1 MRRAFLVIAL
11 LSCAQFAWGDEK
23 AAQDEGNQTQQ
34 PAAQAQQDKKD
45 AGESQP
51 QTVNK
56 PVIDERQLAEA
67 GQREPLHRHP
77 ILQRMLVRNN
87 QMRGGVGLRSHRIDP
102 ALTKAAQ
109 DHANY
114 MARTRDFSHYSNLG
128 PSGRAQKYGF
138 PYGVRENIAYGYPTV
153 DAAFAGWQASGGHWA
168 NMTSG
173 TTDAGFGYAV
183 SPDGTAYWV
192 AVYGNAP
199 VSDEAVVDGMPAET
213 DSNVRQA
220 SAEDPVPPG
229 ANLSALEGNA
239 ATPAY
244 NYSSQSGRRRLIF
257 RNR

>member
-11 LSCAQFAWGDEK
+11 LSCAQFGWSDEK
-23 AAQDEGNQTQQ
+23 AAQDEGIQNQQ
-34 PAAQAQQDKKD
+34 PAAQDQQDKKD

-56 PVIDERQLAEA
+56 PVIDDRQLAEA

-77 ILQRMLVRNN
+77 VLQRMLVRNN
-87 QMRGGVGLRSHRIDP
+87 QMRNGVGLRTHRINP

-138 PYGVRENIAYGYPTV
+138 PSGVRENIAYGYPTV

-183 SPDGTAYWV
+183 SADGTAYWV

-199 VSDEAVVDGMPAET
+199 VSDEAEVDGMPAQT
-213 DSNVRQA
+213 DSSVRQA
-220 SAEDPVPPG
+220 SAEEPAAPG
-229 ANLSALEGNA
+229 SEAALSEGNSP
-239 ATPAY
+239 TMTT
-244 NYSSQSGRRRLIF
+244 NYSNQSSRRRLIF